1 MDETGKGEADFNTA
15 RNSFLFFVKPD
26 ILEVA
31 CKQDNMINTERDKT
45 LFNGNQRLFKIMFS
59 LDRNNS
65 DIIV

>member
-1 MDETGKGEADFNTA
+1 MRRGREKLTSTLLEVPF
-15 RNSFLFFVKPD
+15 FFVKPD